1 MQSIGKALIV
11 VGVLLALA
19 GVIIWL
25 FSDKFHWFGNL
36 PGDIRIK
43 RDNITIYAPIV
54 TFLLISLLLTLII
67 NIVRRFF

>member
-11 VGVLLALA
+11 IGVLLVLA
-19 GVIIWL
+19 GVVIWL
-25 FSDKFHWFGNL
+25 FFDKLQWFGNL

-43 RDNITIYAPIV
+43 RDNITIYAPIM
-54 TFLLISLLLTLII
+54 TLLLISLLLTLIF